1 MWLYLIQGIG
11 LGLAAAAQP
20 GPYQAYLLSQ
30 TMQNGWR
37 RTLPAALA
45 PLISDGP
52 IIVLV
57 LLVLSR
63 VPAWLQRGLYV
74 AGGLFIL
81 YLARSAWQA
90 WHSFDASGWPRV
102 GPSQRQSVW
111 HAALMNALNPG
122 PYIYWSLVTGPILL
136 HGWQA
141 APAFGIAF
149 LVGFYTI
156 MVGALVGIILLFGL
170 ARPLGPQVNRAI
182 LGISVLALTL
192 FGLLQLYRAVA

>member
-20 GPYQAYLLSQ
+20 GPFQAYLMSQ

-63 VPAWLQRGLYV
+63 VPAWLQRGLHL

-81 YLARSAWQA
+81 YLAWGAWQA
-90 WHSFDASGWPRV
+90 WRSFDASRWQRV
-102 GPSQRQSVW
+102 GSSPRQSVW

-122 PYIYWSLVTGPILL
+122 PYLYWSLVTGPILL
-136 HGWQA
+136 SGWRA

-149 LVGFYTI
+149 LVGFYVL

-170 ARPLGPQVNRAI
+170 ARPLGPHVNRAI
-182 LGISVLALTL
+182 LGISVVALTA
-192 FGLLQLYRAVA
+192 FGLLQLYRAFA

>member
-11 LGLAAAAQP
+11 FGLAAAAQP
-20 GPYQAYLLSQ
+20 GPFQAYLLSQ

-37 RTLPAALA
+37 RTLPAAFA

-52 IIVLV
+52 II
-57 LLVLSR
+57 LLALLLLSR
-63 VPAWLQRGLYV
+63 IPAWLQRGLYL

-81 YLARSAWQA
+81 YLAWSAWRA
-90 WHSFDASGWPRV
+90 WRAFDAGRWQRV

-136 HGWQA
+136 NGWQE
-141 APAFGIAF
+141 APISGAAF
-149 LVGFYTI
+149 LFGFYATL
-156 MVGALVGIILLFGL
+156 VGALVGIILLFGL
-170 ARPLGPQVNRAI
+170 ARPLGPAVNRAL
-182 LGISVLALTL
+182 LGISALALGV
-192 FGLLQLYRAVA
+192 FGLLQVYRGLA

>member
-20 GPYQAYLLSQ
+20 GPFQAYLLSQ

-63 VPAWLQRGLYV
+63 VPAWLQRGLYLT
-74 AGGLFIL
+74 GGLFIL
-81 YLARSAWQA
+81 YLAWGAWRA
-90 WHSFDASGWPRV
+90 WRSFDASRWQRID
-102 GPSQRQSVW
+102 PSQRQSVW
-111 HAALMNALNPG
+111 RAALMNALNPG
-122 PYIYWSLVTGPILL
+122 PYLYWSLVTGPILL
-136 HGWQA
+136 SGWQT

-149 LVGFYTI
+149 LMGFYATL
-156 MVGALVGIILLFGL
+156 VGALVGIILLFGL
-170 ARPLGPQVNRAI
+170 ARPLGPHVNRAI
-182 LGISVLALTL
+182 LGISVLALTA
-192 FGLLQLYRAVA
+192 FGLLQLYRAFA